1 MARCDGNNCL
11 YNAQRGGQKN
21 LLAGLPCAGSF
32 LASTGVT
39 SWDKTEW
46 APAKP
51 GAAWPA
57 ATWHGIQGEPWLCC
71 AMGLPSACPAS
82 TAWTVAKHS
91 RQDTMIL
98 GALRHNDQCH
108 TAVTPL
114 GQGTPGPAR
123 PGCGNGDKGQCSCT
137 EPALLRPPQGT
148 ICQPGQGAGFD
159 HTPQGVISPCSFG
172 CLTCSTPNL
181 QQPSPRPTGEM
192 AKGCCCCTTAFSP
205 PTLVAK
211 ETLFLHFSRVLLG
224 FFFS

>member
-21 LLAGLPCAGSF
+21 LLAGLPCAGPF

-91 RQDTMIL
+91 RQDTMVP

-114 GQGTPGPAR
+114 GQGMPG

-137 EPALLRPPQGT
+137 EPAATTTGHHLPARAGSWIRPHAT
-148 ICQPGQGAGFD
+148 
-159 HTPQGVISPCSFG
+159 G
-172 CLTCSTPNL
+172 CY
-181 QQPSPRPTGEM
+181 
-192 AKGCCCCTTAFSP
+192 F
-205 PTLVAK
+205 
-211 ETLFLHFSRVLLG
+211 TLFVWVSDLFDSKPATTQPQTYR
-224 FFFS
+224 